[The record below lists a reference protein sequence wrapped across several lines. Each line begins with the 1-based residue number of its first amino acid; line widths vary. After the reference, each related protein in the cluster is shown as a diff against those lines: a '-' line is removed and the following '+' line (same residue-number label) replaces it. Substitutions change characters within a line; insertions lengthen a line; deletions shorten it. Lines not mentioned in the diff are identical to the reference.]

1 MSHPR
6 AVWLQPEQHTADVKR
21 TRIWT
26 RLPSVRNFD
35 LLVRTFPVLEM
46 VTIERR
52 PYGADMTPE
61 ERSTLLSRV
70 YVLEPGI
77 VFYREV
83 PVQSVESIDLML
95 GRLWELGCQWPTF
108 IEVLDLSKVERPSPA
123 VRAVIRGWMLR
134 LAPRMAHMCVIV
146 ETNFVMRAVAR
157 FVAYSMN
164 ITELSFYETEAEAID
179 AARRLRG

>member
-1 MSHPR
+1 
-6 AVWLQPEQHTADVKR
+6 
-21 TRIWT
+21 
-26 RLPSVRNFD
+26 
-35 LLVRTFPVLEM
+35 M
-46 VTIERR
+46 VTIDER
-52 PYGADMTPE
+52 PYGADMTPD
-61 ERSTLLSRV
+61 ERELLLSRV

-95 GRLWELGCQWPTF
+95 GRMYELGSQWPTF
-108 IEVLDLSKVERPSPA
+108 IEVLDLSKSERPSPA
-123 VRAVIRGWMLR
+123 VRAVLRSWMLR
-134 LAPRMAHMCVIV
+134 LAPRLAHMCIIV

-164 ITELSFYETEAEAID
+164 ITHLSFHHTEGEAID